1 MTPNKSDRKQI
12 SEDGMLVIVITLS
25 KTDRKMI
32 FDPDIISRGFVYVRD
47 SEDFLKKINQLAV
60 TTINNLWI

>member
-1 MTPNKSDRKQI
+1 
-12 SEDGMLVIVITLS
+12 MLVIVITLS